1 MQLYHIIKRINP
13 LTATFACYKIT
24 SLVAENSV
32 KSSFYYLSVFRVH
45 IYSKGF
51 KTNYYLSK
59 LKYYIINLIKEIG
72 SLI

>member
-24 SLVAENSV
+24 ILVAENSV
-32 KSSFYYLSVFRVH
+32 KSSFSYLSVSRVH
-45 IYSKGF
+45 VYSREF
-51 KTNYYLSK
+51 KINYYLSIFK
-59 LKYYIINLIKEIG
+59 CYIINLIKGID

>member
-1 MQLYHIIKRINP
+1 MQLYHIIKSIDP
-13 LTATFACYKIT
+13 LTVTFACYKIT